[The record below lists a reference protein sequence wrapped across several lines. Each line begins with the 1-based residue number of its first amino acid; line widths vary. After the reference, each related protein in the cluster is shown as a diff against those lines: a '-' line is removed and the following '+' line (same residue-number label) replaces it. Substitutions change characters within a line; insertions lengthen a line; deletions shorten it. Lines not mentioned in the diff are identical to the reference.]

1 MTGTVRSLP
10 KPNEAAA
17 YIEQSAVE
25 LRDLALRSGM
35 PFLGYLIDM
44 ARLEAA
50 SQVLTPPRPP
60 VPPAEPR
67 PEPAPR

>member
-1 MTGTVRSLP
+1 MIGAVRPQP

-17 YIEQSAVE
+17 YIEQAALE
-25 LRDLALRSGM
+25 LRDLANRAGM

-50 SQVLTPPRPP
+50 SQVLSAPKPPALVPTDPAARPP
-60 VPPAEPR
+60 A
-67 PEPAPR
+67 

>member
-1 MTGTVRSLP
+1 MVGMVRSVP

-17 YIEQSAVE
+17 HIEQMAAE
-25 LRDLALRSGM
+25 LRDLANRSGM

-50 SQVLTPPRPP
+50 SQVLTVPKVV
-60 VPPAEPR
+60 VPPSEHHQS
-67 PEPAPR
+67 

>member
-1 MTGTVRSLP
+1 MIGAVRPLP

-17 YIEQSAVE
+17 YIEQAATE
-25 LRDLALRSGM
+25 LRDLANRSGM

-60 VPPAEPR
+60 VVPPEAPPR
-67 PEPAPR
+67 SAV

>member
-1 MTGTVRSLP
+1 MIGAVRPLP

-17 YIEQSAVE
+17 YIEQTAIE
-25 LRDLALRSGM
+25 LRDLANKSGM

-50 SQVLTPPRPP
+50 SQVLTPPKPPLPTAIEPSQRPP
-60 VPPAEPR
+60 A
-67 PEPAPR
+67 